1 MRRLV
6 SQQRSASWQASPL
19 HVSYVPVEHLDKL
32 ECPLLAVIYHT
43 RESPPVA
50 HRSGQLVIPIEP
62 LGAAFVE
69 VWRSRTS
76 VESNHDQDITFS
88 RSDNALFAHLRVA
101 EHVFSDLETATC
113 EAYQRIYSFTRTQGY
128 PHLLRIWN
136 FLSAINE
143 EQGGIE
149 RYQAFCRGR
158 HQALEQFATASLQ
171 LPAASAIG
179 TRAGSLHIY
188 FLAARE
194 PGIQVENP
202 RQVSAFH
209 YPPRYSPKSPSFSRA
224 VVKHWGEETHL
235 YISGTASIVGHETR
249 HARDTLAQLDETL
262 DNLEALVRH
271 AGRSHGFCIDSVCDL
286 NALKVYVRNPADA
299 ENISAR
305 MMQRLGGEIP
315 VMLLH
320 GDLCRADLRLEIEG
334 LYTGADPLSCDRD
347 T

>member
-1 MRRLV
+1 MRTAI
-6 SQQRSASWQASPL
+6 SQPQAASRQAAPL
-19 HVSYVPVEHLDKL
+19 HVSYVPVERVHEL
-32 ECPLLAVIYHT
+32 ECPLLAVIHHT
-43 RESPPVA
+43 RKSPSFA
-50 HRSGQLVIPIEP
+50 NTLGQLVIPVEP
-62 LGAAFVE
+62 LGAAFAE
-69 VWRSRTS
+69 VWCSRTA

-88 RSDNALFAHLRVA
+88 RSKDVLFAYLRIA
-101 EHVFSDLETATC
+101 EHAFGDLDAVTY
-113 EAYQRIYSFTRTQGY
+113 EAYQRIYAFTRRQGY
-128 PHLLRIWN
+128 PHLLRVWN
-136 FLSAINE
+136 FLPAINE

-158 HQALEQFATASLQ
+158 HLALEQFATASSQ

-179 TRAGSLHIY
+179 THAASLHIY

-194 PGIQVENP
+194 SGIQVENP
-202 RQVSAFH
+202 RQVSAFD

-262 DNLEALVRH
+262 NNLEALVRH
-271 AGRSHGFCIDSVCDL
+271 AGRSHGLRIDSVRDL
-286 NALKVYVRNPADA
+286 NALKVYVRNPTEA

-305 MMQRLGGEIP
+305 MTQRLGGEIP

-320 GDLCRADLRLEIEG
+320 GDICRADLRLEIEG
-334 LYTGADPLSCDRD
+334 SYADAGPLGCDREK
-347 T
+347 